1 MASSAR
7 SRILT
12 ERKRIDQPLSGRGA
26 VYKPFESRL
35 GQSDQWVDFFRQDGI
50 TIGDF
55 QNDKYMPA
63 PTFEDVQGNVQGPS
77 APATKTVGTPVL
89 AMDDIS

>member
-1 MASSAR
+1 MKAPASLIYVPPLVVIAST
-7 SRILT
+7 RI
-12 ERKRIDQPLSGRGA
+12 Q
-26 VYKPFESRL
+26 
-35 GQSDQWVDFFRQDGI
+35 
-50 TIGDF
+50 
-55 QNDKYMPA
+55 DKYMPA